1 MPRLDEFLAAVP
13 HAALH
18 PVDSASDIIF
28 TDVSTDSRSIGKGAL
43 FIALVGSRFDGH
55 RFIAEAAR
63 RGASAAVVSV
73 LDDATRAAG
82 IPLVQVDD
90 TLVALQ
96 NWASHWRRSWHGD
109 VVAVVGSNGK
119 TTVTQMIGS
128 IAARALGRKATW
140 VTRGNLNNHIGVPL
154 SVLGLRPEHRLAVFE
169 LGMNHP
175 GEIAGLAAIASP
187 QLVLITNAQRE
198 HQEFMKSVMAVA
210 MENGQ
215 AFHALDPDGVALFPR
230 DPEHEPVWRQ
240 LAGSHRMV
248 RFGLAHDPAG
258 DGYSAGEVIGA
269 QHASAP
275 EQMAITL
282 SSGERIDVVLR
293 GAGEHYARNA
303 VAAAAAADAAG
314 IPPGSIAAAISEFSP
329 LAGRGLQIALHG
341 GGLLVDD
348 SYNANPDS
356 VRAATAALAALR
368 APRALVLG
376 DMGEVGEQEAACH
389 QEVLQAA
396 GSAGIES
403 VWLHGPAMGRA
414 SRVSGVGRHFDDI
427 DELIARLREWV
438 IVMQSAGSRPSLWI
452 KGSRFMRMERVVSA
466 LAPPNR
472 EVAPC
477 C

>member
-13 HAALH
+13 HTALH
-18 PVDSASDIIF
+18 SAGETSGIVF
-28 TDVSTDSRSIGKGAL
+28 TGVSTDSRSIPQGAL
-43 FIALVGSRFDGH
+43 FIALRGSRFDGH
-55 RFIAEAAR
+55 RFIAEAGSC
-63 RGASAAVVSV
+63 GASAAVISE
-73 LDDATRAAG
+73 LDDEARASG
-82 IPLVQVDD
+82 IPLVLVDD
-90 TLVALQ
+90 TLSALQ
-96 NWASHWRRSWHGD
+96 TWASHWRRNWHGR

-119 TTVTQMIGS
+119 TTVTQMIGA
-128 IAARALGRKATW
+128 IAARALGREMTW

-154 SVLGLRPEHRLAVFE
+154 SVLGLRTEHQLAVFE

-187 QLVLITNAQRE
+187 QIVLITNAQRE

-210 MENGQ
+210 MENAQ
-215 AFHALDPDGVALFPR
+215 AFAALDQDGVAIFPR
-230 DPEHEPVWRQ
+230 DPEHEHLWRQ
-240 LAGSHRMV
+240 LAGTHRMV
-248 RFGLAHDPAG
+248 RFGLVHDPAG
-258 DGYSAGEVIGA
+258 EGHGAGEVIG
-269 QHASAP
+269 QRCPSAP

-282 SSGERIDVVLR
+282 ASGERIDVDLR

-303 VAAAAAADAAG
+303 VAAAAAAEVAG
-314 IPPGSIAAAISEFSP
+314 IPAASIAAAISEFSP
-329 LAGRGLQIALHG
+329 LAGRGLQMPLPG

-376 DMGEVGEQEAACH
+376 DMGEVGAQEAECH

-396 GSAGIES
+396 GAAGIES
-403 VWLHGPAMGRA
+403 VWLHGAAMGRA

-427 DELIARLREWV
+427 NELIARLGEWV
-438 IVMQSAGSRPSLWI
+438 LATQSAGSRPSLWI
-452 KGSRFMRMERVVSA
+452 KGSRFMRMERVVTA

>member
-13 HAALH
+13 HATLH
-18 PVDSASDIIF
+18 PAGEASGIVF
-28 TDVSTDSRSIGKGAL
+28 TGVSTDSRSIAPGAL
-43 FIALVGSRFDGH
+43 FIALTGSRFDGH

-63 RGASAAVVSV
+63 CGASAAVVSV
-73 LDDATRAAG
+73 LDDDVRAAG
-82 IPLVQVDD
+82 IPLVLVDD

-96 NWASHWRRSWHGD
+96 TWAGYWRRHWPGR

-128 IAARALGRKATW
+128 IVASALGREATW

-154 SVLGLRPEHRLAVFE
+154 SVLGLRQEHQLAVFE

-187 QLVLITNAQRE
+187 QIVLITNAQRE

-210 MENGQ
+210 MENAQ
-215 AFHALDPDGVALFPR
+215 AFLALDRDGIALFPR
-230 DPEHEPVWRQ
+230 DPQHEHLWRQ
-240 LAGSHRMV
+240 LAGPHRMV
-248 RFGLAHDPAG
+248 RFGLVHDPAG
-258 DGYSAGEVIGA
+258 EGYGIGEVLGQ
-269 QHASAP
+269 QHPSAP

-282 SSGERIDVVLR
+282 ASGERIDVLLR

-303 VAAAAAADAAG
+303 VAAAAAAEAAG
-314 IPPGSIAAAISEFSP
+314 VSSASIAAAISAFSP
-329 LAGRGLQIALHG
+329 LAGRGLQMSLPG

-356 VRAATAALAALR
+356 VRAATAALAALG

-389 QEVLQAA
+389 QEVLEAA
-396 GSAGIES
+396 GAAGIES
-403 VWLHGPAMGRA
+403 IWLHGAAMGRA
-414 SRVSGVGRHFDDI
+414 SRVSRVGRHFDDI
-427 DELIARLREWV
+427 DELIATLGEWV
-438 IVMQSAGSRPSLWI
+438 AAMQSAGSRPSLWI